1 MFDVIIIGGGWSGIF
16 TLKHCLEQ
24 KLNVICLEQSSEY
37 GLMIIFDCTQNKR
50 NSSFY
55 LASFF

>member
-1 MFDVIIIGGGWSGIF
+1 MFGGGWSGIF

-37 GLMIIFDCTQNKR
+37 GGGLECK
-50 NSSFY
+50 
-55 LASFF
+55 